1 MIKIGITGL
10 IGTGK
15 TTISQIFE
23 IFGLPVYN
31 ADIQAK
37 QIMHKNHKVKEKLI
51 IEFGEDSYINNQ
63 LNKEYISKIIFS
75 DKTARKKINSI
86 VHPAVIED
94 FKTWLIKKES
104 ENFKMICIESA
115 LLYAAKIDKLLDYII
130 LVTSE
135 EETLVNRIMKRDNI
149 SQEQALQKI
158 KAQKSEI
165 KQEYKADFEIKNDST
180 DSIILQSINILNK
193 IKLAKNIK

>member
-1 MIKIGITGL
+1 
-10 IGTGK
+10 
-15 TTISQIFE
+15 
-23 IFGLPVYN
+23 
-31 ADIQAK
+31 
-37 QIMHKNHKVKEKLI
+37 
-51 IEFGEDSYINNQ
+51 
-63 LNKEYISKIIFS
+63 
-75 DKTARKKINSI
+75 
-86 VHPAVIED
+86 IED